1 MIKLLCIF
9 PFIIIITVIIF
20 VVLFHVFKLYTIET
34 FETAGV
40 NSVIEIAKQVS
51 YLETLKKQNEE
62 IKNNSD
68 ELRKEIKEMEKK
80 LNQLKSETTNKE
92 NEKVNLESKI
102 SDIKKERE
110 INLTIAELVKQSI
123 DKTTEKEEEL
133 KKYEED
139 LKKKQEETKELQK
152 VKENEKLTE
161 IMTKLEEVKKTTQEA
176 VKDTDFCSITKEI
189 PKPIF
194 KTFNES
200 EKNLTLDW
208 CKCNENNKK
217 QECQDYQVCKN
228 NYDKYKNETS
238 LGGEDLVLYF
248 NCLKLY
254 PEFPKYLTDNNSKKI

>member
-1 MIKLLCIF
+1 MIKLLCII
-9 PFIIIITVIIF
+9 PFIIVII
-20 VVLFHVFKLYTIET
+20 VILFYVFKLYTIET
-34 FETAGV
+34 FET
-40 NSVIEIAKQVS
+40 NQINPVIESAKQVS
-51 YLETLKKQNEE
+51 YVETLKKE
-62 IKNNSD
+62 IKQLEEKSNNLKTENK
-68 ELRKEIKEMEKK
+68 ELQNK
-80 LNQLKSETTNKE
+80 LNQLNGEISNKE
-92 NEKVNLESKI
+92 NEKIKLESKI

-123 DKTTEKEEEL
+123 DKTAEKERELIKNEEEL
-133 KKYEED
+133 KK
-139 LKKKQEETKELQK
+139 KQEDIKQLEKI
-152 VKENEKLTE
+152 KENEKLTE
-161 IMTKLEEVKKTTQEA
+161 IINKLEEVKKTTKEA

-194 KTFNES
+194 KTYSET

-254 PEFPKYLTDNNSKKI
+254 PEFPKYLTENNSKKI